1 MEYCKDCANKNCEFV
16 EVGFALKR
24 RHLFFC
30 AQKNISRRGE
40 IYKTGISI

>member
-30 AQKNISRRGE
+30 AQKISPGE
-40 IYKTGISI
+40 GRYIRLV